1 MNELYFN
8 NLAHIII
15 YLDFHNDVIQVDWQF
30 LKSKKFFGRH
40 LNFGILLTNVW
51 PMFPFDTP
59 LNPWNQSFSSIFKGN
74 IGPEW
79 QQDGILIE
87 LDKMFLKYS

>member
-1 MNELYFN
+1 
-8 NLAHIII
+8 
-15 YLDFHNDVIQVDWQF
+15 
-30 LKSKKFFGRH
+30 
-40 LNFGILLTNVW
+40 
-51 PMFPFDTP
+51 MFPFDTP